1 MRLICCMALLLLFVP
16 SANAGEADVR
26 ELSDAYEVS
35 VTVRQTAHGASRTR
49 RLALDLAQDKLMTW
63 LQTKNLAWPDDIR
76 QEDRSFFLDL
86 YRRGVATRGAFGQ
99 SDLLRSEQD
108 GAASRFTFRISK
120 NGIRIPQ
127 PQWPEVFSGVV
138 NLTRQPG
145 KVSVLTHLELAERYP
160 REIPHQP
167 VVQRIKS
174 EIGVRFLQFITGAD
188 VAYAGNAGAL
198 ESIPGNTLQLA
209 KALADQPYN
218 TDLSFLLIG
227 KLRGTA
233 LRAVLCRITNQ
244 AQRGSKLSPA
254 YPPIRDFG
262 ADACGASA
270 SIFEDGV
277 SDGQIEDMR
286 DDISDAKL
294 PTRGFAYDVA
304 MSFGELPVIL
314 QERAASSDEKA
325 CRASGL
331 QACFQA
337 FNARPSVDLASQ
349 LSEMSAEAGY
359 DFLATAFAWQVWLW
373 NGRRDEMPKAFSW
386 SYPDAKA
393 G

>member
-1 MRLICCMALLLLFVP
+1 MRLIFCMALLLLFVP
-16 SANAGEADVR
+16 SAYAGEADVR

-35 VTVRQTAHGASRTR
+35 VTIRETAHGVSRTK
-49 RLALDLAQDKLMTW
+49 RLALDLAQNKLVTW
-63 LQTKNLAWPDDIR
+63 LQTKNLVWPDDIR

-86 YRRGVATRGAFGQ
+86 YRRGVSIRGAFGQ
-99 SDLLRSEQD
+99 TELLRSEQD
-108 GAASRFTFRISK
+108 GSASRFTFRISK
-120 NGIRIPQ
+120 GGIRIPQ
-127 PQWPEVFSGVV
+127 PQWPDVFAGLV

-145 KVSVLTHLELAERYP
+145 KISVLTHLELAERYP

-188 VAYAGNAGAL
+188 VAYTGNGGAL

-209 KALADQPYN
+209 KALAEQPYS

-233 LRAVLCRITNQ
+233 LRAVLCRVTNQ

-270 SIFEDGV
+270 SIFGDGV

-286 DDISDAKL
+286 EDINDAKL
-294 PTRGFAYDVA
+294 PMRGFAYDVA
-304 MSFGELPVIL
+304 ASFGELPVIL
-314 QERAASSDEKA
+314 EARTATAPEKA
-325 CRASGL
+325 CRQVGL

-337 FNARPSVDLASQ
+337 FNASPSVDLASQ
-349 LSEMSAEAGY
+349 LAEMSAQAGY
-359 DFLATAFAWQVWLW
+359 DFLATAFALQVWLW

-393 G
+393 E